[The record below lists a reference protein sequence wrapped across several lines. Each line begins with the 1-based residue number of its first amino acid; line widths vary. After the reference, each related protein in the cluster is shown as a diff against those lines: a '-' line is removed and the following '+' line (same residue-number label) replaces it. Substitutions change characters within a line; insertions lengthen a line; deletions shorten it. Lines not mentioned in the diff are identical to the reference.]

1 MAASADAEAVASAE
15 IACSQAAPSTG
26 DEPTTPTEKSYVKV
40 TSAADITAGQYL
52 IVYEEGALALNG
64 SLAKI
69 DAEGN
74 GSAVTIADGKIASTA
89 DVDKMS
95 FTFAVVDGGFSILAK
110 NGKYIGSTGS
120 KNELKENTAALVN
133 VITFQAAGDVHIVG
147 TAGSVLR
154 YNNAATNG
162 TRFRYYKSTSY
173 TSQQPIHL
181 YKLVE

>member
-1 MAASADAEAVASAE
+1 MNFL
-15 IACSQAAPSTG
+15 G
-26 DEPTTPTEKSYVKV
+26 DKNSEFLSLELWLQNLKLFWQTNLLVLWILAQEK
-40 TSAADITAGQYL
+40 L
-52 IVYEEGALALNG
+52 FW

-74 GSAVTIADGKIASTA
+74 GAAVTIADGKIASTA

-95 FTFAVVDGGFSILAK
+95 FTFAVVDGGFTIKAT
-110 NGKYIGSTGS
+110 NGSYMGSTANS
-120 KNELKENTAALVN
+120 NELKTSTSTKYVN
-133 VITFQAAGDVHIVG
+133 VVAFQTAGDVHIKG
-147 TAGSVLR
+147 TAGTVLR